1 MCRRLRTVLN
11 EYHICFFDYES
22 ESDNKPVEAAV
33 EAGGVMAIV
42 IRTLNHF
49 SPRAVEAAVG
59 KIVAVMMIRNN
70 LQRQVSLIVI
80 IRCLFLQPQERIFF
94 GLDHVIC
101 NLNLVICPRTSL
113 PVIRSSIISCLA
125 LPWSFSNILLP
136 QHALVGDTAC

>member
-70 LQRQVSLIVI
+70 LQRQAHCYHTMSLFAAP
-80 IRCLFLQPQERIFF
+80 RTIFF
-94 GLDHVIC
+94 W
-101 NLNLVICPRTSL
+101 S
-113 PVIRSSIISCLA
+113 RSCDL
-125 LPWSFSNILLP
+125 
-136 QHALVGDTAC
+136 